1 MVLKVKELLVRQIV
15 AIGKSFRMGAMEIK
29 RRLDA
34 GREIYVKNR
43 LYDTLILMELLE
55 DQKIAYE
62 VLPEAPNFPHFKECP
77 KRVAASA
84 GNDWLYHQFDRER
97 EGLI

>member
-1 MVLKVKELLVRQIV
+1 MTCQSLRFAEPKALSPLTPLYNHISQADSR
-15 AIGKSFRMGAMEIK
+15 GA
-29 RRLDA
+29 
-34 GREIYVKNR
+34 V
-43 LYDTLILMELLE
+43 MELLE
-55 DQKIAYE
+55 EQKIAYE